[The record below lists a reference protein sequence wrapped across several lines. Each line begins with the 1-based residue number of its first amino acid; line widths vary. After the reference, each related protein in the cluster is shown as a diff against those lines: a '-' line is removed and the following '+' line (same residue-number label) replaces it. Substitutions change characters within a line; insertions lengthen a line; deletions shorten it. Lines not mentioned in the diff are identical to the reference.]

1 MSCQLEVLQTCVSAF
16 MMGLINH
23 KQIPKKLAK
32 KCKVFDYLC
41 KKFPLDQSQLENY
54 SKLIAFNRNAEV
66 EKKFIQ
72 DNLLDILIFNKC
84 VSIDSSV
91 QLSNSGSTTLL
102 DSSAE
107 CISPYMLRVK
117 SNMLS
122 ANPSANTLLK
132 GEQILMNIPIVK
144 SITNIQDQSCSSSG
158 GILSSNSGSG
168 QSSNQLNST
177 APAQTIQFESSSKAE
192 NQSKPPLPN
201 SNQNYAI
208 GNMQSTQGN
217 QYNLGIDMKS
227 QNNGKNANA
236 TTSLEPPN
244 KKVPLINLQS
254 PTLNTNSYQIPQT
267 QRHYT
272 LQTPTSVNT
281 KPTFPSQEEIK
292 VNQFTLG
299 SNNKPVV
306 SNNNN
311 NNKQASNNINNNNK
325 QQHLSNKQASNQFY
339 FPLCIKPIN
348 FNMTISNNKDYT
360 QNYLENSTSQGKN
373 NTSLNNYKLNYQ
385 FNNTIYNLSQ
395 QDLIIKSNPQI
406 ERANNFNPSNLL
418 SKVRSN
424 LAIFKEETEKIVAL
438 IESSGV
444 TESHITPNIIQSQKA
459 QQNNNNNKINTNIN
473 INVNNKPIQYQNTH
487 LNANYYQT
495 NKGIC
500 YFTDMKRK
508 SYMLKNMSIY
518 QQNNAA
524 FKKTNV

>member
-54 SKLIAFNRNAEV
+54 SKLIAFNSNAEV

-91 QLSNSGSTTLL
+91 VQLSNSGSTTLL

-117 SNMLS
+117 NNMLS
-122 ANPSANTLLK
+122 ANPSANALLK
-132 GEQILMNIPIVK
+132 NEQTLMNIPIVK
-144 SITNIQDQSCSSSG
+144 SITSIQDQSCSSSG
-158 GILSSNSGSG
+158 GILGLNSG
-168 QSSNQLNST
+168 QASNQLNST
-177 APAQTIQFESSSKAE
+177 VPAQTVQFASSNKAE
-192 NQSKPPLPN
+192 NQNKPPLPN
-201 SNQNYAI
+201 TNQNYAI

-217 QYNLGIDMKS
+217 QYNLGIEMKS
-227 QNNGKNANA
+227 QNNGKSANA
-236 TTSLEPPN
+236 TNSLEPP
-244 KKVPLINLQS
+244 KKQVPLINLQS
-254 PTLNTNSYQIPQT
+254 PIQNTNPYQVPQT
-267 QRHYT
+267 QRPST

-281 KPTFPSQEEIK
+281 KPTFPSQEDIK

-299 SNNKPVV
+299 SNNKPIVSTNNQQA
-306 SNNNN
+306 SNNSN
-311 NNKQASNNINNNNK
+311 SNNINNNNK
-325 QQHLSNKQASNQFY
+325 QHLSNKQTSNQFY
-339 FPLCIKPIN
+339 YPLCIKPIN
-348 FNMTISNNKDYT
+348 FNMTMSNNKDFT
-360 QNYLENSTSQGKN
+360 QNYLESSINQGKS
-373 NTSLNNYKLNYQ
+373 NTSMNNYKLNQQ

-395 QDLIIKSNPQI
+395 QDLIIKSNPQP
-406 ERANNFNPSNLL
+406 ERVNNFNSSNLL

-424 LAIFKEETEKIVAL
+424 LANFKEDTEKIVAL

-444 TESHITPNIIQSQKA
+444 TESHITPSIIQSQKA
-459 QQNNNNNKINTNIN
+459 QQANKNNTNIN

-495 NKGIC
+495 NNGIR
-500 YFTDMKRK
+500 YYTDVKRK

-524 FKKTNV
+524 FKKMNV

>member
-23 KQIPKKLAK
+23 KQIPKRLAK

-54 SKLIAFNRNAEV
+54 SKLIAFNSNAEV

-84 VSIDSSV
+84 VSIDSSVV

-122 ANPSANTLLK
+122 ANPSANALLK
-132 GEQILMNIPIVK
+132 SEQTIMNIPIVK

-158 GILSSNSGSG
+158 GNLGLNSG
-168 QSSNQLNST
+168 QSSNQLSST
-177 APAQTIQFESSSKAE
+177 APAQTVQFASSSKAE
-192 NQSKPPLPN
+192 NQNKPPLPN

-217 QYNLGIDMKS
+217 QYNLGLDMKS
-227 QNNGKNANA
+227 QNNGKSANA
-236 TTSLEPPN
+236 TGSLEPP
-244 KKVPLINLQS
+244 KRQVPLINLQS
-254 PTLNTNSYQIPQT
+254 PIQNTNPYQIPQT
-267 QRHYT
+267 QRPQT

-281 KPTFPSQEEIK
+281 KPSFPSQEDIK

-299 SNNKPVV
+299 SNNKPVLSNN
-306 SNNNN
+306 SNNN
-311 NNKQASNNINNNNK
+311 QQTSNNINNNNNK
-325 QQHLSNKQASNQFY
+325 QHLSNKQANNQFY
-339 FPLCIKPIN
+339 YPLCIKPIN
-348 FNMTISNNKDYT
+348 FNMTMSNNKDYT
-360 QNYLENSTSQGKN
+360 QNYLDNSTSQGNN
-373 NTSLNNYKLNYQ
+373 NTSFNSYKLNQQ

-395 QDLIIKSNPQI
+395 QDLTIKSNPQT
-406 ERANNFNPSNLL
+406 ERVNNFNPSNLL

-424 LAIFKEETEKIVAL
+424 LANFKEDTEKIEAL
-438 IESSGV
+438 IQSSGV
-444 TESHITPNIIQSQKA
+444 TESHITPKIIQSQKA
-459 QQNNNNNKINTNIN
+459 QQSKDNNTNIN
-473 INVNNKPIQYQNTH
+473 IHVNNKPIQQYQNAH
-487 LNANYYQT
+487 YNANYYQT
-495 NKGIC
+495 NNGIR
-500 YFTDMKRK
+500 YYTDVKRK

-524 FKKTNV
+524 FKKMNV